1 MRKEKSD
8 LTRIRKKL
16 SERRVNG
23 ECRIARRRDEF
34 FRIRRFRRVYDRNA
48 GKFAFNISYETHTK
62 LTPRSLVVAEA
73 FGLGIDEAQKFKVL
87 DAELKIGSRDIV
99 YITGDSLTGQS
110 SMYWKKDGHL
120 KYGNMKDLYE
130 DFYAN
135 QAKSSFE
142 ILSSIDKKI
151 KGSRISWQKVSDVKR
166 QGIKA
171 VYEIT
176 VSSAKSVEV
185 TKDHSLFYSEGY
197 QFYPIDLSRLNTDKR
212 LVCSAK
218 LDFFEG
224 EEKNVEDYLLVLGG
238 LWIADGSYYK
248 TSIQISTGNNE
259 SILSFLQAIP
269 RFVTKTERIARFIMS
284 NPTLGNKEVSR
295 KIGESLLDVR
305 NARHLLPRY
314 AIRSNRIHI
323 SIKKSGDASVFN
335 KGLKEKLVE
344 LGFQGNCYT
353 KRVPSWLFTA
363 SKRQIGLFLKG
374 YFSGDGSFH
383 TKGKDRVIVEAA
395 SVNGNL
401 LKDIQTLLERI
412 GIQGCINT
420 GMHKQKTGFTTAHR
434 KIKIAI
440 ERRTCIE
447 KFLADIG
454 FIYPIKKELIFILKK
469 EKSVTLNQLMTRTVK
484 EIKYIGDKEVF
495 DICVP
500 NSQCFIANG
509 ILCHNSGSGKS
520 VLLRAI
526 KADLGDEAIDLS
538 EVAVDPDKPL
548 IETVGDTVEEGLEL
562 LSKVGLNDAFL
573 FLRTYSQLSDGQK
586 YRYRIAKLIE
596 SGKQWWLMD
605 EFAACLDRDTAKII
619 AFNLQKIAR
628 QQGKAV
634 MAATT
639 HGDLFEDL
647 NPSVLVH
654 KRFGEE
660 IQINYYPNRLAS
672 ECSLIREMKVEEG
685 NKEDW
690 HRLSG
695 FHYRGHNVAVPRK
708 IFRLLRNGELCG
720 VIVYS
725 YPPPSCYGR
734 RLVLPRMTIRE
745 INKQLSIIS
754 RVVIHPKYRTV
765 GLGAKLIHETLPLV
779 GTPYIEMIAV
789 MAKYNPFAEKAGMQ
803 KIAEQQKV
811 ESVSEV
817 STVLLELGFD
827 SQLLGSERYVKG
839 RLESLS
845 SEQIDELKA
854 AFIRNKH
861 PRFKKEF
868 AISRHQPFGK
878 TSDYVACIKS
888 ADHVK
893 MAKLVKLAGMLLQ
906 TKVYLF
912 WQAQN

>member
-1 MRKEKSD
+1 MKKEKSD

-16 SERRVNG
+16 SKRRVNG
-23 ECRIARRRDEF
+23 ECRIARRREEF
-34 FRIRRFRRVYDRNA
+34 FRIRRFRRVYDRDA

-73 FGLGIDEAQKFKVL
+73 FGLGIDEAQRFKVL
-87 DAELKIGSRDIV
+87 DAELKIGPREIV
-99 YITGDSLTGQS
+99 YITGD
-110 SMYWKKDGHL
+110 
-120 KYGNMKDLYE
+120 
-130 DFYAN
+130 
-135 QAKSSFE
+135 
-142 ILSSIDKKI
+142 
-151 KGSRISWQKVSDVKR
+151 
-166 QGIKA
+166 
-171 VYEIT
+171 
-176 VSSAKSVEV
+176 
-185 TKDHSLFYSEGY
+185 
-197 QFYPIDLSRLNTDKR
+197 
-212 LVCSAK
+212 
-218 LDFFEG
+218 
-224 EEKNVEDYLLVLGG
+224 
-238 LWIADGSYYK
+238 
-248 TSIQISTGNNE
+248 
-259 SILSFLQAIP
+259 
-269 RFVTKTERIARFIMS
+269 
-284 NPTLGNKEVSR
+284 
-295 KIGESLLDVR
+295 
-305 NARHLLPRY
+305 
-314 AIRSNRIHI
+314 
-323 SIKKSGDASVFN
+323 
-335 KGLKEKLVE
+335 
-344 LGFQGNCYT
+344 
-353 KRVPSWLFTA
+353 
-363 SKRQIGLFLKG
+363 
-374 YFSGDGSFH
+374 
-383 TKGKDRVIVEAA
+383 
-395 SVNGNL
+395 
-401 LKDIQTLLERI
+401 
-412 GIQGCINT
+412 
-420 GMHKQKTGFTTAHR
+420 
-434 KIKIAI
+434 
-440 ERRTCIE
+440 
-447 KFLADIG
+447 
-454 FIYPIKKELIFILKK
+454 
-469 EKSVTLNQLMTRTVK
+469 
-484 EIKYIGDKEVF
+484 
-495 DICVP
+495 
-500 NSQCFIANG
+500 
-509 ILCHNSGSGKS
+509 SGSGKS

-526 KADLGDEAIDLS
+526 KADLSDEAADLS
-538 EVAVDPDKPL
+538 EVAVDPDEPL
-548 IETVGDTVEEGLEL
+548 IETVGATVEEGLEL

-634 MAATT
+634 IAATT

-660 IQINYYPNRLAS
+660 IQINYYPNRPAS

-690 HRLSG
+690 HRLSR

-708 IFRLLRNGELCG
+708 IFRLLRNKESCG

-745 INKQLSIIS
+745 MNKQLSIIS

-779 GTPYIEMIAV
+779 GTPYVEMIAV

-817 STVLLELGFD
+817 SKVLLELEFD
-827 SQLLGSERYVKG
+827 LQLLNSERYVKG
-839 RLESLS
+839 KLESLS

-878 TSDYVACIKS
+878 TSDYIACIKNV
-888 ADHVK
+888 DHVK
-893 MAKLVKLAGMLLQ
+893 MAKLVKLVGMLLQ

-912 WQAQN
+912 WQA